1 MGVSVA
7 VSHGVGKAV
16 SKIMGQIPNA
26 VKIKY
31 QSGIQGLLMMGML
44 YSGYSESFSLYNL
57 VAKMLEVNNEPQIL
71 LDMATSRVVE
81 MTDLLKT
88 AKETHSKNERARA
101 VMYWRGINVDE
112 ATFILAQQVIEADIL
127 ELRKI
132 IDEIDGSING
142 LRAQIE
148 TNKGFWNNIKSSFW

>member
-1 MGVSVA
+1 
-7 VSHGVGKAV
+7 
-16 SKIMGQIPNA
+16 
-26 VKIKY
+26 
-31 QSGIQGLLMMGML
+31 
-44 YSGYSESFSLYNL
+44 
-57 VAKMLEVNNEPQIL
+57 
-71 LDMATSRVVE
+71 
-81 MTDLLKT
+81 
-88 AKETHSKNERARA
+88 
-101 VMYWRGINVDE
+101 MYWRGINVDE